1 MVKGSVDM
9 AKEYDL
15 VVLGGGIGG
24 YVAAV
29 RASQLGMKVA
39 IVEHDKLG
47 GTCLHRGC
55 IPTKALLRTAELYR
69 QMKQAMKFGIE
80 LTDVKINFNE
90 ATKRKNTIVRKLHQG
105 IEAILKRAKIDIFH
119 GFGRMLGASIFSP
132 LSGTI
137 SVEYQDEKENTM
149 LIPKNVIIA
158 TGAKPKSLP
167 HLKADGTY
175 ILNSDDILQMEQ
187 LPKSIIIIGGGVI
200 GIEWASML
208 QDLGVQVTVVEAKD
222 ILLDQDEDIRNELK
236 KELTRRGI
244 KFYTNATIQSET
256 VILDENEMSLE
267 IVKDGELL
275 NVSAEKVLLAV
286 GREPNIAELGITNT
300 TIEVENGA
308 IVVNDMYQTKESHIY
323 AIGDC
328 IGGLQLAHVASKE
341 GIIAVEHMAG
351 LKPEP
356 LNVHAI
362 PSCIYSY
369 PEVAKVGLTERE
381 ATEQGYEIKVGKFPF
396 QANGKA
402 HVYGETNGFV
412 KIVADTQTED
422 ILGVHMIGPT
432 VTEMISEANLAK
444 MLDASV
450 WEVSQT
456 IHPHPTVSESF
467 FEAALAVDGKQIHS

>member
-1 MVKGSVDM
+1 
-9 AKEYDL
+9 
-15 VVLGGGIGG
+15 
-24 YVAAV
+24 
-29 RASQLGMKVA
+29 
-39 IVEHDKLG
+39 
-47 GTCLHRGC
+47 
-55 IPTKALLRTAELYR
+55 
-69 QMKQAMKFGIE
+69 
-80 LTDVKINFNE
+80 
-90 ATKRKNTIVRKLHQG
+90 
-105 IEAILKRAKIDIFH
+105 
-119 GFGRMLGASIFSP
+119 MLGASIFSP

-137 SVEYQDEKENTM
+137 SVEYQDGKENTM

-158 TGAKPKSLP
+158 TGAKPKSIP

-356 LNVHAI
+356 LNVHTI

-444 MLDASV
+444 MLNASV